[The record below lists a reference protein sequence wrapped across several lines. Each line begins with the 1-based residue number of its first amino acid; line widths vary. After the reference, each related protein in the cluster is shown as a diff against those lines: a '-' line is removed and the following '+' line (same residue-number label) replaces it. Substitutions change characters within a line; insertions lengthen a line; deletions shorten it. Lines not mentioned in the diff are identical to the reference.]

1 MACTPR
7 IFLRLVRHFPRLH
20 NPNPNHLTLTLT
32 LTSDLH
38 YGESPVCALCNYQT
52 YVLYH
57 LQQLSRLDSVTIALT
72 LTPPRPNPSP

>member
-1 MACTPR
+1 MGPG
-7 IFLRLVRHFPRLH
+7 
-20 NPNPNHLTLTLT
+20 
-32 LTSDLH
+32 DLH

-72 LTPPRPNPSP
+72 LTPRPNPSPSP